1 MTILHGTAFVEPRV
15 IVTISKWGNSL
26 GLRIPKGLAEDA
38 HLGEGSSV
46 DVRIEDG
53 RLVIEPVADT
63 TLDRLLAR
71 VTDDNLHRDAM
82 PTAPVGHEA
91 L

>member
-1 MTILHGTAFVEPRV
+1 M

-38 HLGEGSSV
+38 HLREGSSV
-46 DVRIEDG
+46 DMRIEDG
-53 RLVIEPVADT
+53 RLVIEPAVDT

-71 VTDDNLHRDAM
+71 VTTDNLHGDVM
-82 PTAPVGHEA
+82 PATPVGREA